1 MNATIQGFVRKEFA
15 QAMRDRRMRVAIFVI
30 PLIQLAVFGLAL
42 STEVRRIS
50 LAARVRPDDPAGK
63 RLVERAFA
71 SGWFI
76 PARAR
81 GEDPFLWVRSGS
93 AEAALVMPPE
103 GLTAALA
110 KGHAPVQALIDGSNS
125 TRARGIDTY
134 LRAILAETVAVGR
147 PRAPPLTFSVRL
159 LYNPEMQTRLFLVPG
174 VMCLILGIAALIL
187 TSMAMAR
194 ERELGTFETL
204 ISAPVQPWEI
214 IVGKTLPYFLI
225 GMAQVPLVL
234 AVARFGFGVPVRGP
248 MWQIAAASA
257 AFVATQV
264 ALGFLVSSVA
274 RSQQQAMMGGFILL
288 FPGIQLSGIIF
299 PVENMPPAIAWAGYL
314 NPFFYFVHLNR
325 QIMLRGGDL
334 GVFLKNILPL
344 TALGVAAGAV
354 ALRRF
359 RRTLD

>member
-1 MNATIQGFVRKEFA
+1 MSQTIRGFVLKELA
-15 QAMRDRRMRVAIFVI
+15 QAMRDRRMRIAIFVI
-30 PLIQLAVFGLAL
+30 PLIQLTIFGLAL
-42 STEVRRIS
+42 STEVRRIG
-50 LAARVRPDDPAGK
+50 LAAQVRPDDPAG
-63 RLVERAFA
+63 RALVERAYA

-76 PARAR
+76 PARAK
-81 GEDPFLWVRSGS
+81 GDDPFLWVRSGG
-93 AEAALVMPPE
+93 AEAALVLPPE

-110 KGHAPVQALIDGSNS
+110 KGHAPVQALIDASNS

-134 LRAILAETVAVGR
+134 LRAILADTVRGR
-147 PRAPPLTFSVRL
+147 ESRPPPLRLAVRL

-214 IVGKTLPYFLI
+214 VVGKTLPYFLI
-225 GMAQVPLVL
+225 GMLQVPLVL
-234 AVARFGFGVPVRGP
+234 AVAHFGFGVPVRGP
-248 MWQIAAASA
+248 LWQLGLASA
-257 AFVATQV
+257 VFVATQV

-334 GVFLKNILPL
+334 GVFVRNIVPL
-344 TALGVAAGAV
+344 SLLGVAAAVV